1 MSTFDPQAILDAV
14 DTGSGSEPWTF
25 YRARKSWLLDQGCII
40 SAQSLMMIFFA
51 SVLVAS
57 SIGLYFGGPPDAG
70 TRIYA
75 LAFIVAGLVCGI
87 VALVLGWGATTLLRQ
102 MRTVTSQ
109 MIVLTPEGFV
119 ARTGQRPNRLLPD
132 SSTSLPAL
140 EWFGT
145 SSVQIHAAAY
155 DQLQAILLV
164 VEPSLLTKRIKLNLT
179 FKRPHEP
186 CTVQWFIDPRFGPVD
201 VIAQSIIKAHARYA
215 AQHAAAQ

>member
-1 MSTFDPQAILDAV
+1 MATFDPQAILDAV

-25 YRARKSWLLDQGCII
+25 YRARKSSLLDQGYII
-40 SAQSLMMIFFA
+40 GAQLLMMIFIA
-51 SVLVAS
+51 SVLVAA

-75 LAFIVAGLVCGI
+75 LVFIVAGLVCGI
-87 VALVLGWGATTLLRQ
+87 VALMLGWGGITLLRQ

-109 MIVLTPEGFV
+109 VIVLTPEGFV
-119 ARTGQRPNRLLPD
+119 ARTGQRPKRLLPD
-132 SSTSLPAL
+132 FSTSLPDL

-186 CTVQWFIDPRFGPVD
+186 RTVQWFVDPRFGSVD
-201 VIAQSIIKAHARYA
+201 IIAQSIIKAHVRYA
-215 AQHAAAQ
+215 AQYTAVP

>member
-1 MSTFDPQAILDAV
+1 MATFDPQAILDAV
-14 DTGSGSEPWTF
+14 DTGSGSEPWTI
-25 YRARKSWLLDQGCII
+25 YRARKSSLLDQGCII

-51 SVLVAS
+51 SVFMAS
-57 SIGLYFGGPPDAG
+57 SIGLYFGGPSDAG
-70 TRIYA
+70 TLIYV
-75 LAFIVAGLVCGI
+75 LVFVVAGLVCGI
-87 VALVLGWGATTLLRQ
+87 VALMLGWGSATLLRQ

-109 MIVLTPEGFV
+109 VIVLTPEGFV

-132 SSTSLPAL
+132 FSTSLPAL

-145 SSVQIHAAAY
+145 SSAQVHGAAY

-186 CTVQWFIDPRFGPVD
+186 RTVQWFIDPRFGPVD
-201 VIAQSIIKAHARYA
+201 VIAQSIIEAHARYI
-215 AQHAAAQ
+215 AQQAAAQ